1 MIFMG
6 DHTMVKKITRRRVLA
21 GLSSAV
27 AIPMFVRPAALGLAG
42 LAPAS
47 ERITVGLIGCGG
59 HGVGWNL
66 AQVFRHSDAQV
77 IAVCD
82 VDERHMAAGKQ
93 RVDEYYR
100 AILGEQYRECTTYR
114 DFREL
119 INRRDI
125 VAIMNCT
132 PDHWHVLP
140 ALMASECGKDVICEK
155 PLTLFV
161 EEGKVLCR
169 TVAKNK
175 TVFQTASEN
184 RSIDVY
190 IQLISLVRA
199 GVIGKLKHI
208 EVRVPIGNNN
218 TRVVGE
224 AKDMFH
230 QTSPQDVPAYLDYD
244 MWLGQAPQ
252 MPYIPARLHG
262 NFRWNL
268 AFSGGVLTDWGAH
281 MIDLAQWGHN
291 TERTGPVEVSGK
303 GDFPPR
309 DAVFNTAPTFDLLYR
324 YADGV
329 TMRVSA
335 GQGDLDP
342 QQADANTPLVGRT
355 PSPGIRFEG
364 TDGWIESH
372 NWRGSLRASRR
383 EWLDLKVDPQS
394 LGLYV
399 PSEVVKREESGKG
412 GEHRNFFDCIKSRQ
426 PCYAPAEVGHR
437 TITIAHIGNIA
448 MMLGRSLRWNPEKE
462 QFEGDEEANAML
474 TRKQREPWTMANV
487 GTWIKKA

>member
-1 MIFMG
+1 MFG
-6 DHTMVKKITRRRVLA
+6 KVSRRRVLA
-21 GLSSAV
+21 GLTSVVAV
-27 AIPMFVRPAALGLAG
+27 PTLVRASALGLAG

-47 ERITVGLIGCGG
+47 ERVTLGLIGCGG
-59 HGVGWNL
+59 HGIGWNL
-66 AQVFRHSDAQV
+66 AMVFRHNDAQV

-82 VDERHMAAGKQ
+82 VDQRHLAAGKQ
-93 RVDEYYR
+93 RVDEHYR
-100 AILGEQYRECTTYR
+100 NVVGEQYRECAAYR
-114 DFREL
+114 DFRDL

-125 VAIMNCT
+125 VAIMNVT

-140 ALMASECGKDVICEK
+140 ALMASECGKDVLCEK

-161 EEGKVLCR
+161 EEGKVLCQ

-190 IQLISLVRA
+190 IQLVSLVRA

-208 EVRVPIGNNN
+208 EVRLPMGNTN

-224 AKDMFH
+224 AKDMFY
-230 QTSPQDVPAYLDYD
+230 QSSPQEVPAYLDYD
-244 MWLGQAPQ
+244 MWLGQAPW

-291 TERTGPVEVSGK
+291 TERTGPVEVEGR

-324 YADGV
+324 YSDGV

-342 QQADANTPLVGRT
+342 QQVKPDTPLVGRT

-372 NWRGSLRASRR
+372 NWRGVLRASRS
-383 EWLDLKVDPQS
+383 EMLKVEVDPKA
-394 LGLYV
+394 LGIYI
-399 PSEVVKREESGKG
+399 PGEVVARDSGRG
-412 GEHRNFFDCIKSRQ
+412 GEHRNFLDCIKSRQ

-448 MMLGRSLRWNPEKE
+448 MLLGRKLRWNPDKE
-462 QFEGDEEANAML
+462 EFLGDDEANAML

-487 GTWIKKA
+487 TSWIKSGNS